1 MLKIEFKKS
10 AVKDLDKIEKKGALI
25 ILDKIKKMEDGL
37 SGNIKKLTNF
47 TPEYR
52 LRAGN
57 YRILF
62 EIETNKIV
70 IYRIKHR
77 KESYRKGR

>member
-37 SGNIKKLTNF
+37 SGNIKKLTDF